1 MSIRREP
8 FEPESHAEIEHTQ
21 QRLRE
26 SIEQARELLDR
37 TEQMIQELSN
47 LLRAAKHAPH
57 GREAGKASSNGKS
70 ASAGDH

>member
-8 FEPESHAEIEHTQ
+8 SGPDSHGDIEHTQ

-37 TEQMIQELSN
+37 TEQMIRELSD
-47 LLRAAKHAPH
+47 LLRTAKRAPH
-57 GREAGKASSNGKS
+57 DGEAGETSSNGKS
-70 ASAGDH
+70 TSAADH